1 VKNYWRFKHAANAV
15 AGVNF
20 QCPDEGDVSAAPRPS
35 PQPAAVKEENMKL
48 LASAAKAVFA
58 AVAAGIAALGAVL
71 VAGNTLGDVTDAQWV
86 VIVGAVLAAGYGTYQ
101 TPNKPPVV

>member
-1 VKNYWRFKHAANAV
+1 V
-15 AGVNF
+15 
-20 QCPDEGDVSAAPRPS
+20 
-35 PQPAAVKEENMKL
+35 KL

-101 TPNKPPVV
+101 TPNKPPTPPTVV